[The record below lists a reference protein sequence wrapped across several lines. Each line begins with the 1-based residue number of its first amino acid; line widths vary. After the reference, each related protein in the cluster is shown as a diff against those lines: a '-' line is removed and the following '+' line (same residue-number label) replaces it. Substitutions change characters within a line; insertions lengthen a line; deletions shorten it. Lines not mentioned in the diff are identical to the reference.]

1 MSTVEFRNI
10 VKKYGALTVLENLS
24 LTVADGEFLVLLGPS
39 GCGKTTLL
47 NILAGLLEIERG
59 AISSTART

>member
-1 MSTVEFRNI
+1 MPEVEFRNI
-10 VKKYGALTVLENLS
+10 VKRYGRVTVLENLS

-47 NILAGLLEIERG
+47 NLLAGLQEVTDGLVVI
-59 AISSTART
+59 AAAT